1 MVINPNELAGARKAV
16 DTSGDE
22 TQQTVSPPTKAEDF
36 GAMSPEDFETTGDQT
51 DQSSGY
57 DSATDNDMSG
67 GPGAA
72 KGMLVN
78 RKKLKAIKK
87 MKRGGLASKK

>member
-1 MVINPNELAGARKAV
+1 
-16 DTSGDE
+16 
-22 TQQTVSPPTKAEDF
+22 
-36 GAMSPEDFETTGDQT
+36 
-51 DQSSGY
+51 
-57 DSATDNDMSG
+57 MSG